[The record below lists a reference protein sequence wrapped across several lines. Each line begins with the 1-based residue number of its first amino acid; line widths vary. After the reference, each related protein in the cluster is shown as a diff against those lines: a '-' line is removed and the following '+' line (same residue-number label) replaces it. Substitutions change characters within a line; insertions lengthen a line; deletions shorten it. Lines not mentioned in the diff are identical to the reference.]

1 MKGVNQKK
9 DNNKKNSSE
18 ALLLTIVGFV
28 LFFFLAGVRVSTQ
41 MYNTIQYRHRYKTLV
56 LN

>member
-18 ALLLTIVGFV
+18 ALLLTIVGCV
-28 LFFFLAGVRVSTQ
+28 LFFFLAGVRVSTP
-41 MYNTIQYRHRYKTLV
+41 MYNTIQYNTGTDIKL
-56 LN
+56 

>member
-18 ALLLTIVGFV
+18 ALLLTIVGCV
-28 LFFFLAGVRVSTQ
+28 LFFFFLAGVRVSTPI
-41 MYNTIQYRHRYKTLV
+41 YNTIQYNTGTDIKL
-56 LN
+56 